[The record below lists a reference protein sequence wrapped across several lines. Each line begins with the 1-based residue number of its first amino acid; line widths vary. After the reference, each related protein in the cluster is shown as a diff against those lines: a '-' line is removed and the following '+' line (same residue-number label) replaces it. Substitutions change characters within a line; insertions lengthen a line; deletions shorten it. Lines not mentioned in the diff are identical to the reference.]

1 MMNKKTIEF
10 MQELC
15 HILTKSVIENDKKT
29 GFLSAMVFVFY
40 FSYAIKALEYCDKMG
55 VSFVDEKET

>member
-1 MMNKKTIEF
+1 MNEKTIEF

-15 HILTKSVIENDKKT
+15 HILTEYVIKADKGT
-29 GFLSAMVFVFY
+29 GFLLAMLFVYY